1 MSRVEQS
8 NCNTKTK
15 CYEVKCIH
23 YNDTYGR
30 TNEKGDIIKSLA
42 SLPSK
47 VLNFK
52 QLVPVIGNIA
62 FYHVRQDDITVILTC
77 QG

>member
-1 MSRVEQS
+1 MNRVEQS

-47 VLNFK
+47 VLNLK
-52 QLVPVIGNIA
+52 QLVPVIGNIV
-62 FYHVRQDDITVILTC
+62 FDHIRQDHITVILTC

>member
-1 MSRVEQS
+1 MSHTVS
-8 NCNTKTK
+8 
-15 CYEVKCIH
+15 
-23 YNDTYGR
+23 R
-30 TNEKGDIIKSLA
+30 TNGKGNTIKSLA

-47 VLNFK
+47 ALNLK

-62 FYHVRQDDITVILTC
+62 FYHVRQDDITVILTY